1 MNVKINRVLQII
13 ITFVRN
19 VPNLK
24 RVKQKILFFILLLSL
39 SSALIAQNSDSSEI
53 VATQETVFNISP
65 NPGINE
71 LNIRLAQKTEASVEV
86 YNLLGRKIYTGKL
99 TTMHNAIDITSW
111 KSGIY
116 LVKVIT
122 DKKSITKRFVK
133 K

>member
-1 MNVKINRVLQII
+1 
-13 ITFVRN
+13 
-19 VPNLK
+19 
-24 RVKQKILFFILLLSL
+24 VKQKILFFILLFSL
-39 SSALIAQNSDSSEI
+39 STIVIAQNSNSTQSG
-53 VATQETVFNISP
+53 ATQETVFNISP

-71 LNIRLAQKTEASVEV
+71 LNIRLAQKTEATVEI

-99 TTMHNAIDITSW
+99 TTMHNAVDITSW

>member
-1 MNVKINRVLQII
+1 M
-13 ITFVRN
+13 
-19 VPNLK
+19 
-24 RVKQKILFFILLLSL
+24 KQKILLFILLLSFSTAAFAQ
-39 SSALIAQNSDSSEI
+39 SSVRIQPAS
-53 VATQETVFNISP
+53 TTETVFNISP
-65 NPGINE
+65 NPGVNE
-71 LNIRLAQKTEASVEV
+71 LNIRLTQKTAAAVEV

-99 TTMHNAIDITSW
+99 TTIHNAIDISSW

>member
-1 MNVKINRVLQII
+1 M
-13 ITFVRN
+13 
-19 VPNLK
+19 
-24 RVKQKILFFILLLSL
+24 KQKILFFILLLSL
-39 SSALIAQNSDSSEI
+39 STAVIAQNSDSTEI
-53 VATQETVFNISP
+53 VSTQETVFNISP
-65 NPGINE
+65 NPGVNE
-71 LNIRLAQKTEASVEV
+71 LNIRLAQETEATVEI

>member
-1 MNVKINRVLQII
+1 MKL
-13 ITFVRN
+13 
-19 VPNLK
+19 
-24 RVKQKILFFILLLSL
+24 KILITILLFSFGT
-39 SSALIAQNSDSSEI
+39 AMFAQNNSS
-53 VATQETVFNISP
+53 VALASSTKIVFNILP

-71 LNIRLAQKTEASVEV
+71 LNIRLTQKKNAAVEV

-99 TTMHNAIDITSW
+99 TALHNAIDITSW

>member
-1 MNVKINRVLQII
+1 M
-13 ITFVRN
+13 F
-19 VPNLK
+19 
-24 RVKQKILFFILLLSL
+24 
-39 SSALIAQNSDSSEI
+39 AQNSSSI
-53 VATQETVFNISP
+53 ALVSQQETVFNILP

-71 LNIRLAQKTEASVEV
+71 LNIRLTQKKNASVEV

-99 TTMHNAIDITSW
+99 TALHNAIDITSW

>member
-1 MNVKINRVLQII
+1 M
-13 ITFVRN
+13 
-19 VPNLK
+19 
-24 RVKQKILFFILLLSL
+24 KQKILLFILLLSF
-39 SSALIAQNSDSSEI
+39 STATFAQSTANSQFASNS
-53 VATQETVFNISP
+53 ETVFNISP
-65 NPGINE
+65 NPGVNE
-71 LNIRLAQKTEASVEV
+71 LNIRLTKKTDAAVEV

-99 TTMHNAIDITSW
+99 TTMHNAIDISSW

>member
-1 MNVKINRVLQII
+1 MFSQNN
-13 ITFVRN
+13 
-19 VPNLK
+19 
-24 RVKQKILFFILLLSL
+24 
-39 SSALIAQNSDSSEI
+39 SSIALAS
-53 VATQETVFNISP
+53 TQETVFNILP

-71 LNIRLAQKTEASVEV
+71 LNIRLTEKKNASVEV

-99 TTMHNAIDITSW
+99 TALHNAINITSW

>member
-1 MNVKINRVLQII
+1 
-13 ITFVRN
+13 
-19 VPNLK
+19 
-24 RVKQKILFFILLLSL
+24 VKQKLLLFIFLL
-39 SSALIAQNSDSSEI
+39 SFSTATIAQSNTSAQFAS
-53 VATQETVFNISP
+53 TQETVFNISP
-65 NPGINE
+65 NPGVNE
-71 LNIRLAQKTEASVEV
+71 LNIRFSQKTNATVEV

-99 TTMHNAIDITSW
+99 TTIHNSIDITSW

>member
-1 MNVKINRVLQII
+1 M
-13 ITFVRN
+13 
-19 VPNLK
+19 
-24 RVKQKILFFILLLSL
+24 KQKILLFILLFSF
-39 SSALIAQNSDSSEI
+39 STAAIAQNSAS
-53 VATQETVFNISP
+53 TQFASTTETVFNISP

-71 LNIRLAQKTEASVEV
+71 LNIRLTQKTNAAVEV
-86 YNLLGRKIYTGKL
+86 YNLLGKKIYTGKL
-99 TTMHNAIDITSW
+99 TAMHNAIDITSW

>member
-1 MNVKINRVLQII
+1 M
-13 ITFVRN
+13 
-19 VPNLK
+19 
-24 RVKQKILFFILLLSL
+24 KQRLLLFILLLSFSTVTL
-39 SSALIAQNSDSSEI
+39 AQSTTGNQFASNS
-53 VATQETVFNISP
+53 ETVFNISP
-65 NPGINE
+65 NPGVNE
-71 LNIRLAQKTEASVEV
+71 LNIRLSQKTDASVEV

-99 TTMHNAIDITSW
+99 TTIHNAVDISSW

>member
-1 MNVKINRVLQII
+1 
-13 ITFVRN
+13 
-19 VPNLK
+19 
-24 RVKQKILFFILLLSL
+24 VKQKILLIILLLSFSTAAFAQ
-39 SSALIAQNSDSSEI
+39 SSVRTQL
-53 VATQETVFNISP
+53 VATTETVFNISP

-71 LNIRLAQKTEASVEV
+71 LNIRLTQKTDAAVEV

-99 TTMHNAIDITSW
+99 TTMHNAIDISSW

>member
-1 MNVKINRVLQII
+1 
-13 ITFVRN
+13 
-19 VPNLK
+19 
-24 RVKQKILFFILLLSL
+24 VKQKILFFILLLSL
-39 SSALIAQNSDSSEI
+39 STVVIAQNRDSSEI
-53 VATQETVFNISP
+53 AATQETVFNISP

-71 LNIRLAQKTEASVEV
+71 LNIRLAQKTEAAVEV

-99 TTMHNAIDITSW
+99 TAMHSAIDITSW

>member
-1 MNVKINRVLQII
+1 MQII

-19 VPNLK
+19 EPNRK
-24 RVKQKILFFILLLSL
+24 RVKQKILFFILLFSL
-39 SSALIAQNSDSSEI
+39 STVVLAQNNDTDELD
-53 VATQETVFNISP
+53 VTQETVFNISP

-71 LNIRLAQKTEASVEV
+71 LNIRLAQKTDAAVEV

-99 TTMHNAIDITSW
+99 TAMHNAVDITSW

-133 K
+133 N

>member
-1 MNVKINRVLQII
+1 VKL
-13 ITFVRN
+13 
-19 VPNLK
+19 
-24 RVKQKILFFILLLSL
+24 KILLTILLFSF
-39 SSALIAQNSDSSEI
+39 STAIFAQNSSSIESNST
-53 VATQETVFNISP
+53 VETVFNISP

-71 LNIRLAQKTEASVEV
+71 LNIRLTQKNEASVEI

-99 TTMHNAIDITSW
+99 TAMHNAIDITSW

>member
-1 MNVKINRVLQII
+1 MFAQSSSSI
-13 ITFVRN
+13 
-19 VPNLK
+19 
-24 RVKQKILFFILLLSL
+24 SL
-39 SSALIAQNSDSSEI
+39 AS
-53 VATQETVFNISP
+53 TQETVFNISP
-65 NPGINE
+65 NPGVNE
-71 LNIRLAQKTEASVEV
+71 LNIRLMQKTNASVEV

>member
-1 MNVKINRVLQII
+1 MKL
-13 ITFVRN
+13 
-19 VPNLK
+19 
-24 RVKQKILFFILLLSL
+24 KILITILLFSFGT
-39 SSALIAQNSDSSEI
+39 AMFAQNNSSVALASSTEI
-53 VATQETVFNISP
+53 VFNILP

-71 LNIRLAQKTEASVEV
+71 LNIRLTQKKNAAVEV

-99 TTMHNAIDITSW
+99 TALHNAIDITSW

>member
-1 MNVKINRVLQII
+1 MQII

-19 VPNLK
+19 EPNRK
-24 RVKQKILFFILLLSL
+24 RVKQKILFFILLFSL
-39 SSALIAQNSDSSEI
+39 STVVLAQNNDTDELD
-53 VATQETVFNISP
+53 VTQETVFNISP

-71 LNIRLAQKTEASVEV
+71 LNIRLAQKTDAAVEV

-99 TTMHNAIDITSW
+99 TAMHNAVDITSW

>member
-1 MNVKINRVLQII
+1 M
-13 ITFVRN
+13 
-19 VPNLK
+19 
-24 RVKQKILFFILLLSL
+24 KQKILFFILLFSL
-39 SSALIAQNSDSSEI
+39 STVVIAQNNDDAQI
-53 VATQETVFNISP
+53 DATSETVFNISP

-71 LNIRLAQKTEASVEV
+71 LNIRLAQKTDAAVEI

-99 TTMHNAIDITSW
+99 TALHNAIDITSW

-122 DKKSITKRFVK
+122 EKKSITKRFVK

>member
-1 MNVKINRVLQII
+1 MQII

-19 VPNLK
+19 EPNRK
-24 RVKQKILFFILLLSL
+24 RVKQKILFFILLFSL
-39 SSALIAQNSDSSEI
+39 STVVLAQNNDTDELD
-53 VATQETVFNISP
+53 VTQETVFNISP
-65 NPGINE
+65 NPGINV
-71 LNIRLAQKTEASVEV
+71 LNIRLAQKTDAAVEV

-99 TTMHNAIDITSW
+99 TAMHNAVDITSW

>member
-1 MNVKINRVLQII
+1 MKL
-13 ITFVRN
+13 
-19 VPNLK
+19 
-24 RVKQKILFFILLLSL
+24 KILLTILLFSF
-39 SSALIAQNSDSSEI
+39 ATTMFAQNNSS
-53 VATQETVFNISP
+53 VALASTTETVFNILP

-71 LNIRLAQKTEASVEV
+71 LNIRLTEKKNASVEV

>member
-1 MNVKINRVLQII
+1 M
-13 ITFVRN
+13 
-19 VPNLK
+19 
-24 RVKQKILFFILLLSL
+24 KQKLLLFILLLSF
-39 SSALIAQNSDSSEI
+39 STAIFAQSTASPQFASNSEI
-53 VATQETVFNISP
+53 VFNISP
-65 NPGINE
+65 NPGVNE
-71 LNIRLAQKTEASVEV
+71 LNIRLSQKTNAAVEV

-99 TTMHNAIDITSW
+99 TTIYNAIDISSW